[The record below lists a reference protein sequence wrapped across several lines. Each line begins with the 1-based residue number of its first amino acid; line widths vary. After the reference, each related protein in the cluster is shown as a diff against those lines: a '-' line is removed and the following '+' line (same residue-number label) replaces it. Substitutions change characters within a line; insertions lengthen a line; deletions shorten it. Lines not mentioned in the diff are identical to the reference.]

1 MDARGAKLA
10 LALHP
15 PPPYKAVSHSFSLC
29 PPQLWG
35 SPPPQTAAARALLPC
50 EAASLLTAL
59 CRRPSALCLVPRRG
73 ETVARR
79 GRRNRAQSRASRGH
93 HRPEVMRTVAP
104 RPSAS
109 GSSAPST
116 IGAVRQPRTHTAPS
130 LTGNNVV
137 TVPSSSPRAAAA
149 VHKGATRRCPGAA
162 TEHHVSDAESV
173 DTEREMSSSTSAGH
187 IFTTSTAL

>member
-29 PPQLWG
+29 P
-35 SPPPQTAAARALLPC
+35 A